1 MASTWIHQLRHGTK
15 IMPQLKISFFTAWS
29 IAFATHV
36 ERENS
41 KTQRDKCS
49 DGKGETKETFTLAK
63 ARHS

>member
-1 MASTWIHQLRHGTK
+1 
-15 IMPQLKISFFTAWS
+15 MPQLKISFFTAWS